1 MHKTMKN
8 KPMTRIISLKN
19 VTAGYEGRPQI
30 VDVSIDIDDRDFIGI
45 VGPNGGGK
53 TTLLRTILRLLP
65 TMEGTVK
72 YWKDGKETD
81 KIAIGYLPQYSNIDR
96 EFPISV
102 EETVLQGLY
111 TRKTLF
117 TRFNAEH
124 RKMVDDALQ
133 RLQIEHLAHNPIKQL
148 SGGHL
153 QRVLFARA
161 IVSKPDV
168 LVLDEPN
175 TYVDKKSEE
184 MMRQLVSELNKKC
197 ATIMVSHDVDY
208 IKSVASKLVE
218 VNEKVT
224 TKHIV

>member
-1 MHKTMKN
+1 MPN
-8 KPMTRIISLKN
+8 KPMTRIISLQN

-53 TTLLRTILRLLP
+53 TTLLRTMLRLLP

-111 TRKTLF
+111 TRKSLF
-117 TRFNAEH
+117 ARFNDEH
-124 RKMVDDALQ
+124 RRTVKEALR
-133 RLQIEHLAHNPIKQL
+133 RLQIDDLAQNPIKKL
-148 SGGHL
+148 SGGQL

-161 IVSKPDV
+161 IVGNPDV

-175 TYVDKKSEE
+175 TYVDKKSEG
-184 MMRQLVSELNKKC
+184 MMRQLISELNKNC

-218 VNEKVT
+218 VDEKVT
-224 TKHIV
+224 IKHVV

>member
-81 KIAIGYLPQYSNIDR
+81 N
-96 EFPISV
+96 FPS
-102 EETVLQGLY
+102 
-111 TRKTLF
+111 R
-117 TRFNAEH
+117 
-124 RKMVDDALQ
+124 
-133 RLQIEHLAHNPIKQL
+133 
-148 SGGHL
+148 
-153 QRVLFARA
+153 
-161 IVSKPDV
+161 
-168 LVLDEPN
+168 
-175 TYVDKKSEE
+175 
-184 MMRQLVSELNKKC
+184 
-197 ATIMVSHDVDY
+197 
-208 IKSVASKLVE
+208 
-218 VNEKVT
+218 
-224 TKHIV
+224 